1 MSFKL
6 AIYVEAN
13 GIDILRE
20 KPAEERFDNCLKK
33 LQIEK
38 VYLEIFRGH
47 EGQMRF
53 SEKFL
58 EIKDVEGLKNHYEQQ
73 GIETAGGLCIGTWS
87 EGFGKQAV
95 NTDGDP
101 TNLPCY
107 SAEQTK
113 EFYRK
118 VSSRA
123 ANIFNEVL
131 IDDWLFADCFCQECI
146 DLFNSQ
152 FGYTVDLTDLN
163 KAIAEEN
170 EKIVTDWMKFRCQ
183 LINDFSQDIVRCA
196 KETNP
201 EVKMNWKLPEWNNR
215 FYFQGIDL
223 CKIRDIYDA
232 FYIGTEAREGVERY
246 AAFHSFRYLRSVMGK
261 KAVGVWFDILNGWDW
276 SLPISVERYINQ
288 LKMSVLSGA
297 KEIILWCYPEII
309 KNGREAHLE
318 KFVEALPRLKKLSEK
333 IAGHIG
339 IATQRRCSIKALH
352 SPEGYLLDHLGTM
365 GIPIKPVSKEEQGW
379 TKIQMV
385 TIHSADLDYREFLQ
399 RGGRIVITSEAAQR
413 MVSQGKTEILGLS
426 PRNPI
431 CVGTVMVDQ
440 FVACDGRN
448 FTTGTGHEIN
458 LLVPVGPIF
467 CPDTAEPI
475 LMVKDK
481 DQTYPVI
488 LRNKYSRG
496 EVLIYCLTKFP
507 LYLHTFYPEITR
519 QILRDY
525 LGEVI
530 GVKVSCADKLET
542 LPPVGLF
549 PMENTIV
556 LVNYNP
562 YPIKL
567 SLWVK
572 PELLKKK
579 IDFDRSGKE
588 TAFPKEGWFQEE
600 ILLQSEEI
608 KDFPIDRG
616 GKK

>member
-13 GIDILRE
+13 GIDILKE
-20 KPAEERFDNCLKK
+20 KPAKERFGNYLQK

-58 EIKDVEGLKNHYEQQ
+58 DIEDVEGLKNYYEQK
-73 GIETAGGLCIGTWS
+73 GLETAGGLCIGSWA

-95 NTDGDP
+95 NLAGNP
-101 TNLPCY
+101 INLPCY
-107 SAEQTK
+107 SAEETK

-118 VSSRA
+118 VSRRA

-131 IDDWLFADCFCQECI
+131 IDDWLFTDCFCQECI

-152 FGYTVDLTDLN
+152 FGCSVALADLN

-170 EKIVTDWMKFRCQ
+170 EEIVGDWMKFRCQ
-183 LINDFSQDIVRCA
+183 LISDFSQDIVRCA

-223 CKIRDIYDA
+223 HKIRDIYDA

-246 AAFHSFRYLRSVMGK
+246 AAFHSFRYLKSIMAK

-276 SLPISVERYINQ
+276 SLPIGVERYINQ

-297 KEIILWCYPEII
+297 QEIILWCYPEII
-309 KNGREAHLE
+309 KVGREIHLE
-318 KFVEALPRLKKLSEK
+318 KFGEALPRLKKLSGK
-333 IAGHIG
+333 ITGHIG
-339 IATQRRCSIKALH
+339 IATQRRCSVKALH
-352 SPEGYLLDHLGTM
+352 SPEGYLFDHLGTM
-365 GIPIKPVSKEEQGW
+365 GIPIKPMAKEEHDQA
-379 TKIQMV
+379 KMQIV

-399 RGGRIVITSEAAQR
+399 RGGRIVVTSEAAQR
-413 MVSQGKTEILGLS
+413 MVNQGKAEILGLS
-426 PRNPI
+426 PNNPI
-431 CVGTVMVDQ
+431 CRETVMVNQ
-440 FVACDGRN
+440 FTAGDGRN
-448 FTTGTGHEIN
+448 FTPGTGHEIN

-475 LMVKDK
+475 LLAKDK

-488 LRNKYSRG
+488 LKNKYSRG

-507 LYLHTFYPEITR
+507 LYLPTFYPEITR

-525 LGEVI
+525 IGEVI
-530 GVKVSCADKLET
+530 GVKVSCASKLGT

-549 PMENTIV
+549 PLERTIV

-562 YPIKL
+562 HPMEL

-572 PELLKKK
+572 PELLGGK
-579 IDFDRSGKE
+579 IDINLSGKE
-588 TAFPKEGWFQEE
+588 TPFSKGGWLQKE
-600 ILLQSEEI
+600 ILLQSEEV
-608 KDFPIDRG
+608 KDFPINRG
-616 GKK
+616 G